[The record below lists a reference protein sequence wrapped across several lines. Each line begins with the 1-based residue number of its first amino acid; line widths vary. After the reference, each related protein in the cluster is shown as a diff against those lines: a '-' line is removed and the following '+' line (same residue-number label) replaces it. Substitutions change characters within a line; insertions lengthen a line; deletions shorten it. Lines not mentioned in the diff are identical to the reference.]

1 MSTTNHNNQPLLDD
15 ESLPP
20 VDWDPAAD
28 ADEGWTRVV
37 SLMNNAD
44 TAPRLATADA
54 DGLRAALREQ
64 LLAEGILASGKK
76 AEVPAAQS
84 GSFLLWLRMLLVGGG
99 AGGQVLR
106 LGVVAFVAVAG
117 TVEYT
122 TLDSAPMTSARI
134 QDRLAQPRSNSVTQS
149 RRQVAEGV
157 AGNADASLAAEERVL
172 GKQKLESTE
181 GAARLEETAKED
193 MERAAPPVEATVAM
207 ADDSRGDFDE
217 FRDSNAP
224 STRAAKSVT
233 GFAASAPSTSGM
245 MVDAGMGGSGGQL
258 KTITQAMEALQV
270 AKFTAVLN
278 DNASTLSDLRLVE
291 QTLAAALS
299 EIHRVP
305 DDVRYVVQALERYRS
320 AEDLLDGKR
329 YQEAEDTFEEARR
342 TSPRS
347 FIGFLSQ
354 FQVARIRYEHTQD
367 FAGALGAYRSCLDD
381 YPREFL
387 TDEYRD
393 YVRERIEIL
402 TRTAADNW
410 KTSICGH
417 NRAMRPLRVPQRTR
431 SSCFCATTRRAISRR
446 VPLAS

>member
-1 MSTTNHNNQPLLDD
+1 
-15 ESLPP
+15 LP
-20 VDWDPAAD
+20 
-28 ADEGWTRVV
+28 
-37 SLMNNAD
+37 
-44 TAPRLATADA
+44 TADA

-224 STRAAKSVT
+224 QHTRSKERHRIRRIGTEHFWHDGRRRNGRLRWPAQDDHA
-233 GFAASAPSTSGM
+233 GDGSA
-245 MVDAGMGGSGGQL
+245 SGGQ
-258 KTITQAMEALQV
+258 V
-270 AKFTAVLN
+270 Y
-278 DNASTLSDLRLVE
+278 R
-291 QTLAAALS
+291 
-299 EIHRVP
+299 RP
-305 DDVRYVVQALERYRS
+305 ER
-320 AEDLLDGKR
+320 
-329 YQEAEDTFEEARR
+329 QC
-342 TSPRS
+342 
-347 FIGFLSQ
+347 
-354 FQVARIRYEHTQD
+354 EHA
-367 FAGALGAYRSCLDD
+367 F
-381 YPREFL
+381 
-387 TDEYRD
+387 
-393 YVRERIEIL
+393 
-402 TRTAADNW
+402 
-410 KTSICGH
+410 
-417 NRAMRPLRVPQRTR
+417 
-431 SSCFCATTRRAISRR
+431 
-446 VPLAS
+446 